1 MRSLR
6 KVRGLSQERL
16 GHFLDADRKVISR
29 LENGVTAMTVD
40 QAAYIAR
47 ALGVPPNWLFTDSWR
62 SLPGLGGI
70 SDDGGGVEGG

>member
-6 KVRGLSQERL
+6 KVRGLTQERL
-16 GHFLDADRKVISR
+16 GQSLDADRKVISR
-29 LENGVTAMTVD
+29 LENGVTSMTVD

-62 SLPGLGGI
+62 SLPGHEGNPELGG
-70 SDDGGGVEGG
+70 GEGRG